1 MQPNLLAKSPLR
13 EPGVY
18 PIVKRGSGLKHL
30 SFTVVQMGPALREY
44 SAESGEE
51 ELALD
56 FYPGQVRVEAQSP
69 QGNIERTTRLRRS
82 LKEVGEMLYLPSG
95 SRFRITLL
103 SDNARVGIAG
113 ALGKPGVPPVFISQ
127 DQVMSK
133 KVGKP
138 SWLRTVHTHI
148 GDNVNAAHL
157 IVGETVNDP
166 GNWSSSP
173 PHKHDRH
180 APPAEVPMEEVYF
193 FQVEPRGGF
202 GFMRVYT
209 DPADPEPFDC
219 VYTVEDGDTVLI
231 PKGYHPVAAFPGY
244 TLNYTWALAGEGRVY
259 GAWTD
264 DPRHTW
270 IKDN

>member
-1 MQPNLLAKSPLR
+1 MQPNLITKSALS

-18 PIVKRGSGLKHL
+18 PIVRRGRDLKHL
-30 SFTVVQMGPALREY
+30 SFTVLQMGPALREY

-51 ELALD
+51 ELAVD
-56 FYPGQVRVEAQSP
+56 FYPGQVRVEVESP
-69 QGNIERTTRLRRS
+69 GGSLRRETRLRRS
-82 LKEVGEMLYLPSG
+82 LDEVGEMLYVPAG
-95 SRFRITLL
+95 SRLKITLL
-103 SDNARVGIAG
+103 SEAARVGIAG
-113 ALGKPGVPPVFISQ
+113 ALGKPGVPPVFITQ
-127 DQVMSK
+127 DQVVSK
-133 KVGKP
+133 NIGKE

-157 IVGETVNDP
+157 IVGETVNAP

-173 PHKHDRH
+173 PHKHDRN
-180 APPAEVPMEEVYF
+180 APPKEVPMEEVYF
-193 FQVEPRGGF
+193 FQIAPAGGF

-264 DPRHTW
+264 DPRHAW
-270 IKDN
+270 IKGN